1 MEDAGCTRTTGI
13 PLSSEK
19 GYPLAVR
26 AGHFAVGP
34 TDPDLLDFYETAA
47 DCGNRSLESM
57 KDLDGTFSRD
67 LADGRDCDT
76 HEHDGSRHAHG
87 CFWAEEGD

>member
-57 KDLDGTFSRD
+57 KDLDGN
-67 LADGRDCDT
+67 LLPGPGRRA
-76 HEHDGSRHAHG
+76 GLRHP
-87 CFWAEEGD
+87 